1 MERNVK
7 MKIEVEENIVITQNS
22 ISNLEKDAEKKLTV
36 DNQDNLDENRKQI
49 WEQYNLDGFDYFCQL
64 TGPMIAFCLEIIIW
78 DNTEKVSTFIWVFLG
93 LLGAFL
99 WGIWWARFEKY
110 RKASKYDQILLIL
123 PLVFSILCFIVYYF
137 WRYEYSTVKSIMK
150 TLFIIAG
157 IIVSEHTITNCFTN
171 KQQWK
176 R

>member
-7 MKIEVEENIVITQNS
+7 MKIEVEENVVITQDS
-22 ISNLEKDAEKKLTV
+22 ISNLEKDEEKKLTV
-36 DNQDNLDENRKQI
+36 DNQNNLDENGKQI
-49 WEQYNLDGFDYFCQL
+49 WENYNLDGFDYFCQL
-64 TGPMIAFCLEIIIW
+64 TGPTIAFCLEIIIW

-110 RKASKYDQILLIL
+110 RKASKRDQILLIL
-123 PLVFSILCFIVYYF
+123 PLVFSILYFMVYYF
-137 WRYEYSTVKSIMK
+137 WWYKNSTVKCIMEG
-150 TLFIIAG
+150 LPIIVG
-157 IIVSEHTITNCFTN
+157 IIVLVYTIINCVTN